1 MALRCN
7 LTKRGKDRREFDT
20 VVRILRAA
28 SKGVK
33 KNELK
38 HRCKLPPSVM
48 GKYLSALTELGLV
61 EAKDAGDICYK
72 TTDKGLELLHTY
84 HKLKWLLWGK
94 TFDFMLVGLLT
105 RLKLDRKEREKYTG
119 YIS

>member
-1 MALRCN
+1 MIKEL
-7 LTKRGKDRREFDT
+7 DT

-33 KNELK
+33 KSELK
-38 HRCKLPPSVM
+38 ARCQMTPSM
-48 GKYLSALTELGLV
+48 TGKYLSALTELGLV
-61 EAKDAGDICYK
+61 ETKNLGDVYYK

-94 TFDFMLVGLLT
+94 TFDFMLVGLLG
-105 RLKLDRKEREKYTG
+105 RLKVDRTEREKSTA